1 VPDTPTFGRY
11 AEIPVEQMTAEQ
23 QAGYRLL
30 VDGPRGRLPGPYR
43 VWVHNPALVHAVA
56 PLGNHFTP
64 GQSALS
70 EREREI
76 TVLVIC
82 STWGSAY
89 PTNSH
94 ERRGKEVGLPPAV
107 VDAIVAGRP
116 AALTD
121 KREGVVYD
129 VALALANG
137 RLIPQDLYDRAVEA
151 LGHEGITDLI
161 VLMGYYTCVSLTM
174 NFYSVPVSGGGTPR
188 H

>member
-1 VPDTPTFGRY
+1 MADTATFGRY
-11 AEIPVEQMTAEQ
+11 TEIPVERMTAEQ

-30 VDGPRGRLPGPYR
+30 VEGARGRLPGPYR
-43 VWVHNPALVHAVA
+43 VWVHNPKLVHSIA
-56 PLGNHFTP
+56 PLGDHFTP
-64 GQSALS
+64 GQSALT

-82 STWGSAY
+82 STWGSVY
-89 PTNSH
+89 PTNAH

-121 KREGVVYD
+121 EREAVVYD
-129 VALALANG
+129 VALALANR
-137 RLIPQDLYDRAVEA
+137 RLIPQDLYDRAVKA
-151 LGHEGITDLI
+151 LGHDGITDVI
-161 VLMGYYTCVSLTM
+161 VLIGYYTCVSLTM
-174 NFYSVPVSGGGTPR
+174 NFYAVPASGGGTPR

>member
-1 VPDTPTFGRY
+1 MPDTPTFGRY

-23 QAGYRLL
+23 QAGYRFL

-43 VWVHNPALVHAVA
+43 VWVHNPKLVQAVA

-82 STWGSAY
+82 SKWGSAY

-94 ERRGKEVGLPPAV
+94 ERRGKEVGLPAAV
-107 VDAIVAGRP
+107 VDAIVAAGRADGRARRRDIRRGAGLGQRPVDP
-116 AALTD
+116 A
-121 KREGVVYD
+121 G
-129 VALALANG
+129 
-137 RLIPQDLYDRAVEA
+137 
-151 LGHEGITDLI
+151 
-161 VLMGYYTCVSLTM
+161 
-174 NFYSVPVSGGGTPR
+174 SV
-188 H
+188 